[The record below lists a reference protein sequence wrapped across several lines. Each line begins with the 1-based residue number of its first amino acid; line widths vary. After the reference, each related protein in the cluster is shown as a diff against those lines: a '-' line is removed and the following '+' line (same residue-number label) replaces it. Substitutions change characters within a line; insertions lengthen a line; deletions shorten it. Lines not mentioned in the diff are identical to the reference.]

1 MQVDSSADAAAAA
14 PNPSHATGPL
24 VELSVPLDGA
34 AAWMSPETP
43 SATPNPNA
51 CVCRRCIQFLSP
63 VTRMPTTH
71 FSDLSQVAAGTGHYL
86 GSWQALSDVGVSA
99 TWVYNGCSS
108 CCEL

>member
-34 AAWMSPETP
+34 AAWMSPETA
-43 SATPNPNA
+43 SATPNPIA

-71 FSDLSQVAAGTGHYL
+71 FSDLSQVAAGAAIWRRYL
-86 GSWQALSDVGVSA
+86 YEIGPVAGFGAPHTDRA
-99 TWVYNGCSS
+99 
-108 CCEL
+108 

>member
-43 SATPNPNA
+43 SATPNPIA

-71 FSDLSQVAAGTGHYL
+71 FSDLSQVAAGAGNFSGAFQGKSPPPGL
-86 GSWQALSDVGVSA
+86 A
-99 TWVYNGCSS
+99 TPPEKGFFHFR
-108 CCEL
+108 